1 MDVRQM
7 YNNSA
12 MLHDA
17 FRSKANE
24 VSDSSEKQFYDQL
37 ANDQRAIS
45 DRLKQKIDNANTQN
59 TTMSQQSGNVSPTE
73 NKPNSSDSHQ

>member
-1 MDVRQM
+1 M

-17 FRSKANE
+17 FRAKANE
-24 VSDSSEKQFYDQL
+24 VSETSDKQMYDQL

-45 DRLKQKIDNANTQN
+45 DRLKQRMGNGDN
-59 TTMSQQSGNVSPTE
+59 TTTLNQQSGNVTPDQVSPD
-73 NKPNSSDSHQ
+73 KPQS

>member
-1 MDVRQM
+1 VKKLDIQQM

-24 VSDSSEKQFYDQL
+24 VSETSDKQMFDQL
-37 ANDQRAIS
+37 ANDQKAIA
-45 DRLKQKIDNANTQN
+45 DRLKQRMGGEDTTTFAQKSGMQTPTQESPD
-59 TTMSQQSGNVSPTE
+59 TPHQS
-73 NKPNSSDSHQ
+73 